1 MEVIKG
7 KKAPWLLSELHIS
20 GPCHQ
25 PRIHSESICSMSAG
39 AEAPRLLGTLRVNLQ
54 GADSALCPLRGREIG
69 FQATEDGRSA
79 SEGWG
84 DKGLLPKRGTA
95 QSPYLEQRRSQVQ
108 RGGRRIGL
116 LPTIPWQVHATSLIP
131 TTTSF

>member
-1 MEVIKG
+1 
-7 KKAPWLLSELHIS
+7 
-20 GPCHQ
+20 
-25 PRIHSESICSMSAG
+25 MSAG

-79 SEGWG
+79 SEGWR

-95 QSPYLEQRRSQVQ
+95 QSLHLEQGEAKY
-108 RGGRRIGL
+108 RGGKRIDL
-116 LPTIPWQVHATSLIP
+116 LSTTPWQVHATSLIP